1 MLERRPIAGL
11 FGQSFCH
18 SPSLQGMGV
27 SPLTKGGIHLGEEIQ
42 MQKLLSVIVAVGLAV
57 AFAGPGF
64 AASKV
69 PTTKAGCVKA
79 HMKWDEST
87 KTCSKM

>member
-11 FGQSFCH
+11 SG
-18 SPSLQGMGV
+18 SLFVTAPHCKGCV
-27 SPLTKGGIHLGEEIQ
+27 SPGYQKVGIHLGEEIQ

>member
-1 MLERRPIAGL
+1 
-11 FGQSFCH
+11 
-18 SPSLQGMGV
+18 
-27 SPLTKGGIHLGEEIQ
+27 

-79 HMKWDEST
+79 HMKWDVWIQGLTPAVQS
-87 KTCSKM
+87 S

>member
-1 MLERRPIAGL
+1 MSQPLIARDGRFSRL
-11 FGQSFCH
+11 
-18 SPSLQGMGV
+18 P
-27 SPLTKGGIHLGEEIQ
+27 KGSIHLGEEIQ

-57 AFAGPGF
+57 AFVGPGF